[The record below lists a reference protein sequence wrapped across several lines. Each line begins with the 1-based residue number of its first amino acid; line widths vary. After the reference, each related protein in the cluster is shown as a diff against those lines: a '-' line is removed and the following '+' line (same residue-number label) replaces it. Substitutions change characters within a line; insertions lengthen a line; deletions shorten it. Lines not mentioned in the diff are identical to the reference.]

1 VSSEG
6 TAIRDYVHV
15 TDLADA
21 HVTSLRRLLE
31 NGGGGIFNL
40 GTGRGLSVK
49 QVVDAIAA
57 ETGEQLTISL
67 GPRRPGDPAIL
78 VADAS
83 LAASGLG
90 FKPQRSDLKTIIAT
104 AWSWHRKAHSKRERA
119 GSFSGS
125 LQGASRQRPK
135 SVAGL

>member
-15 TDLADA
+15 SDLADA
-21 HVTSLRRLLE
+21 HITSLRRLLE

-40 GTGRGLSVK
+40 GTGRGLSVT
-49 QVVDAIAA
+49 QVVAAIAA
-57 ETGEQLTISL
+57 ETGEQLTMSL

-90 FKPQRSDLKTIIAT
+90 LQRSDLKTIIAT
-104 AWSWHRKAHSKRERA
+104 AWTRHRKAHSKRERA
-119 GSFSGS
+119 SSASGS

>member
-1 VSSEG
+1 MSSEG

-15 TDLADA
+15 SDLADA
-21 HVTSLRRLLE
+21 HITSLRRLLE
-31 NGGGGIFNL
+31 NGGGRIFNL

-90 FKPQRSDLKTIIAT
+90 LQRSDLKTIIAT

-119 GSFSGS
+119 GSSSGS